1 MPPADNWLDS
11 YSIYISMTIP
21 ELKELL
27 KSRDLP
33 VSGKKK
39 DLVQYLIWMDYPDLF
54 QVGGL
59 VYDKIPSI
67 VQVTG
72 YMANGYPKKSFIFF
86 MLLSIAKRYK

>member
-1 MPPADNWLDS
+1 MSGLLDS
-11 YSIYISMTIP
+11 YSIYAKMTVA

-39 DLVQYLIWMDYPDLF
+39 DLVQYLVFMDYPELF

-59 VYDKIPSI
+59 VYDKIPLHRAGEWLLD
-67 VQVTG
+67 QWT
-72 YMANGYPKKSFIFF
+72 AKEIFYIF
-86 MLLSIAKRYK
+86 YAAINRQEI

>member
-59 VYDKIPSI
+59 VYDKIPLHRAGDWLHGQWLS
-67 VQVTG
+67 
-72 YMANGYPKKSFIFF
+72 KEIFYIF
-86 MLLSIAKRYK
+86 YAAINRQEI